1 MIWLRLPVIL
11 ILAVLVLLPVG
22 IIVYQSFLDEPFFTP
37 AAHFSLSSYEFILGE
52 RDFARAFLTSFALAA
67 GMTAIA
73 VPLGGVLA
81 FLVVRTDLP
90 GKSWIEPALLVP
102 IVLSP
107 IVIAFG
113 YVIAVGP
120 VGFASLAAKAVIGF
134 VPWNLYSLGS
144 LIVIAGL
151 THVPHVYLFS
161 SASLRKLN
169 LELEEQAR
177 VMGAPPW
184 RVALTVSLPLAW
196 PALVYS
202 GVLIFFLGFE
212 LFGLPLII
220 GDPANV
226 LVLTTYLF
234 KLTNIMGT
242 PSYQLMAVV
251 VVAIAL
257 VTLPLVY
264 LQRYL
269 LRMTERYVTVAGSG
283 AQRGPLRLGPWRW
296 VALAAIAF
304 WLLIAIGLP
313 LSGVLLRAFVN
324 RWGEGIN
331 PFQNLTLQNFI
342 DLAEHPNL
350 IVAIVNTCF
359 LATAG
364 AGAAVAVY
372 AVIALA
378 THRWKSRFVAM
389 VDYLVLLPRAM
400 PGLVAGLA
408 FLWVFLFV
416 PYLGA
421 VRSS

>member
-1 MIWLRLPVIL
+1 MTWLRLPTLVIL
-11 ILAVLVLLPVG
+11 VVLVLLPVG
-22 IIVYQSFLDEPFFTP
+22 VVVYQRILDEPFFAP
-37 AAHFSLSSYEFILGE
+37 NARLSLESYAFILGE
-52 RDFARAFLTSFALAA
+52 PDFARAFASSFVLAA

-73 VPLGGVLA
+73 LPLGGVPA

-90 GKSWIEPALLVP
+90 GKRLIEPALLVP

-113 YVIAVGP
+113 YVVAVGP
-120 VGFASLAAKAVIGF
+120 VGFASLAAKDLLGF
-134 VPWNLYSLGS
+134 VPWNLYSMTS

-269 LRMTERYVTVAGSG
+269 LRMAERYVTMGG
-283 AQRGPLRLGPWRW
+283 K
-296 VALAAIAF
+296 
-304 WLLIAIGLP
+304 
-313 LSGVLLRAFVN
+313 GV
-324 RWGEGIN
+324 
-331 PFQNLTLQNFI
+331 Q
-342 DLAEHPNL
+342 
-350 IVAIVNTCF
+350 
-359 LATAG
+359 
-364 AGAAVAVY
+364 
-372 AVIALA
+372 
-378 THRWKSRFVAM
+378 SR
-389 VDYLVLLPRAM
+389 
-400 PGLVAGLA
+400 
-408 FLWVFLFV
+408 
-416 PYLGA
+416 
-421 VRSS
+421 